1 MSNEITKVKDNS
13 LDIFNPESFQ
23 AMYNVADMFSK
34 TGLVPSSLR
43 GKPADVLLILQM
55 GNEMQMKPTQALQM
69 IDCIQGK
76 PTVKPQGMLAL
87 IRMKFPDAIIRIDD
101 SINGKVVVTMGRCQS
116 DQDLYTST
124 WTIDRAKVMGLTGKD
139 NWKKQPQTMLKW
151 RAVADAARTVF
162 PDILLGAMIKDE
174 AEDVKTPLVQQAE
187 EMIAAKKDDIEMNEK
202 ILKKEKPEEDI
213 GEFVISMGSLEG
225 KKLKEIDVAEL
236 IEFYNSAKGHFED
249 GKVSMNN
256 KEKVLLNVLEMYLTE
271 KNLIEPK

>member
-1 MSNEITKVKDNS
+1 MSNDVVEFDKVYNRNRFELMNDLSKQYATATLTPGHLRNKPQ
-13 LDIFNPESFQ
+13 DI
-23 AMYNVADMFSK
+23 AM
-34 TGLVPSSLR
+34 
-43 GKPADVLLILQM
+43 ILQM
-55 GNEMQMKPTQALQM
+55 GYELNMMPMQSIMG

-76 PTVKPQGMLAL
+76 PAVKPQAMLGMVKNQMPKAYVK
-87 IRMKFPDAIIRIDD
+87 IEESPA
-101 SINGKVVVTMGRCQS
+101 SVTVTGWRDYDNKK
-116 DQDLYTST
+116 DQFYKTT
-124 WTIDRAKVMGLTGKD
+124 WNLDRAKLLGLLNKD
-139 NWKKQPQTMLKW
+139 NWKKQAQTMLKW
-151 RAVADAARTVF
+151 RAVSDCLRTEFSDVVMG
-162 PDILLGAMIKDE
+162 IMSTHE
-174 AEDVKTPLVQQAE
+174 AEDLEPSPVQQAE